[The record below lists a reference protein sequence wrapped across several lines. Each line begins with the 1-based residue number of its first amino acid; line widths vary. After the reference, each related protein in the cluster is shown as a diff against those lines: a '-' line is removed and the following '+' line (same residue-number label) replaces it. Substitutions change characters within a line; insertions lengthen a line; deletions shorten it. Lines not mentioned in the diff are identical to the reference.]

1 MLRARRL
8 LLDRARLSGPRMIP
22 SLSLPLLPYL
32 PHFAASPLL
41 FHDLCGEGMDP
52 TIPEATL
59 ITLLFLDICPVP
71 LATAQILL
79 VCLFLVLA
87 DKLLSLFSINH
98 YRLLLLLAT
107 DALFHAAILDHIED
121 EVVEFILQV
130 QHLLLDQ

>member
-1 MLRARRL
+1 
-8 LLDRARLSGPRMIP
+8 
-22 SLSLPLLPYL
+22 
-32 PHFAASPLL
+32 
-41 FHDLCGEGMDP
+41 MDP

-107 DALFHAAILDHIED
+107 DALFHAAILDHVED

>member
-1 MLRARRL
+1 
-8 LLDRARLSGPRMIP
+8 
-22 SLSLPLLPYL
+22 
-32 PHFAASPLL
+32 
-41 FHDLCGEGMDP
+41 MDP

-98 YRLLLLLAT
+98 YRLLLLLST
-107 DALFHAAILDHIED
+107 DALFHAAILDHVED